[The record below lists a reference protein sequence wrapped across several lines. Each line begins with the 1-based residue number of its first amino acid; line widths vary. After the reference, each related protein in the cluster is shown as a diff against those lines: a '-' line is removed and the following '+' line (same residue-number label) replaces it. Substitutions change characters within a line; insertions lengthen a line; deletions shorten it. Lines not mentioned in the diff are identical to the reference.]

1 MKKNK
6 QNDAQRA
13 GRRLRKAVDGPE
25 IEKWY
30 ATMPTPELARQMG
43 LKVKQITNYVYK
55 WNMKPWARKLRS
67 VLSAENSENG
77 KKGGRPRK
85 KQ

>member
-1 MKKNK
+1 MKKK

-43 LKVKQITNYVYK
+43 RVTRGQA
-55 WNMKPWARKLRS
+55 PCA
-67 VLSAENSENG
+67 VL
-77 KKGGRPRK
+77 
-85 KQ
+85 